1 MTTPHDDHVRPTR
14 RDLLLW
20 SGGALAAASLSGC
33 SFLST
38 DPSGKDATG
47 AKAAAKGKE
56 APALAA
62 LAKDGK
68 LPKLAERLPKNP
80 LVVKPVEKVGVYG
93 GTFKTVL
100 LNAADTSW
108 LGRTVGY
115 EALMRFD
122 PTGTKV
128 IPNIAEAVN
137 VSDDGREFTVKLREG
152 MKWSDGEPFTAD
164 DIVFAYND
172 VALNA
177 EINPVVPEYITSDGK
192 PAKITK
198 VDDVT
203 VTFTFP
209 NTNGLFYTK
218 LAYTGGALTS
228 FPRHYMEKFH
238 KKYNPEV
245 ENDAKKEK
253 MASWTDLWGAKAD
266 GWANAELPTLRGWV
280 VTNPL
285 GKGNRVVVE
294 RNPYYWKTDPEGSQL
309 PYINNVHFDV
319 ISDAQVILLKGTA
332 GELSMSTRH
341 INTLPNKPVLAQGRS
356 KGKYHFITLENTV
369 MNDLVLSLN
378 LNHKDPV
385 TRKIFQNKNFRIGLS
400 HAINREEM
408 IKSVFQR
415 QGEPWQAAPDD
426 RSEFYDEE
434 FAKQYTEYDVDL
446 ANSFLDKAGLTQK
459 DSEGFRLRPDGKR
472 LAFQVEVA
480 SPALTPSWVDGTQ
493 MVTDFWQKVG
503 VFAKT
508 KNEDRTLF
516 YERKEPEAN
525 QHDAGVW
532 MGDGGLK
539 IELLEPRWY
548 FPFTGESIYAVLWQ
562 QWFNSFGELGEKP
575 PAAPLKQMQLY
586 RQLIATTDEQKQKT
600 LYKQIL
606 QIAKEQF
613 YCIGTVRIPNT
624 YGIVKNNFH
633 NVPTNIPEASIM
645 ATPALTNPEQWYI
658 S

>member
-1 MTTPHDDHVRPTR
+1 
-14 RDLLLW
+14 
-20 SGGALAAASLSGC
+20 
-33 SFLST
+33 
-38 DPSGKDATG
+38 
-47 AKAAAKGKE
+47 
-56 APALAA
+56 
-62 LAKDGK
+62 
-68 LPKLAERLPKNP
+68 
-80 LVVKPVEKVGVYG
+80 
-93 GTFKTVL
+93 
-100 LNAADTSW
+100 
-108 LGRTVGY
+108 
-115 EALMRFD
+115 
-122 PTGTKV
+122 
-128 IPNIAEAVN
+128 
-137 VSDDGREFTVKLREG
+137 
-152 MKWSDGEPFTAD
+152 
-164 DIVFAYND
+164 
-172 VALNA
+172 
-177 EINPVVPEYITSDGK
+177 
-192 PAKITK
+192 
-198 VDDVT
+198 
-203 VTFTFP
+203 
-209 NTNGLFYTK
+209 
-218 LAYTGGALTS
+218 
-228 FPRHYMEKFH
+228 
-238 KKYNPEV
+238 
-245 ENDAKKEK
+245 
-253 MASWTDLWGAKAD
+253 
-266 GWANAELPTLRGWV
+266 
-280 VTNPL
+280 
-285 GKGNRVVVE
+285 
-294 RNPYYWKTDPEGSQL
+294 
-309 PYINNVHFDV
+309 
-319 ISDAQVILLKGTA
+319 
-332 GELSMSTRH
+332 
-341 INTLPNKPVLAQGRS
+341 
-356 KGKYHFITLENTV
+356 
-369 MNDLVLSLN
+369 
-378 LNHKDPV
+378 
-385 TRKIFQNKNFRIGLS
+385 
-400 HAINREEM
+400 M

>member
-137 VSDDGREFTVKLREG
+137 PSNDGREFTVKLREG

-172 VALNA
+172 VILND

-228 FPRHYMEKFH
+228 FPQHYMEKFH

-309 PYINNVHFDV
+309 PYIDNV
-319 ISDAQVILLKGTA
+319 ALR
-332 GELSMSTRH
+332 RH
-341 INTLPNKPVLAQGRS
+341 LRRPGDPAQG
-356 KGKYHFITLENTV
+356 
-369 MNDLVLSLN
+369 
-378 LNHKDPV
+378 
-385 TRKIFQNKNFRIGLS
+385 
-400 HAINREEM
+400 HA
-408 IKSVFQR
+408 
-415 QGEPWQAAPDD
+415 
-426 RSEFYDEE
+426 
-434 FAKQYTEYDVDL
+434 T
-446 ANSFLDKAGLTQK
+446 
-459 DSEGFRLRPDGKR
+459 
-472 LAFQVEVA
+472 A
-480 SPALTPSWVDGTQ
+480 SST
-493 MVTDFWQKVG
+493 
-503 VFAKT
+503 
-508 KNEDRTLF
+508 
-516 YERKEPEAN
+516 
-525 QHDAGVW
+525 
-532 MGDGGLK
+532 
-539 IELLEPRWY
+539 
-548 FPFTGESIYAVLWQ
+548 
-562 QWFNSFGELGEKP
+562 
-575 PAAPLKQMQLY
+575 
-586 RQLIATTDEQKQKT
+586 
-600 LYKQIL
+600 
-606 QIAKEQF
+606 
-613 YCIGTVRIPNT
+613 
-624 YGIVKNNFH
+624 
-633 NVPTNIPEASIM
+633 
-645 ATPALTNPEQWYI
+645 
-658 S
+658 